1 MKTKLK
7 KTLVILMILIT
18 IMQISINSFA
28 GLEIGEKINLK
39 SQGRLDCLLQYYK
52 ESISSWSYKV
62 AYYVYGLDE
71 NGKKVPAFCVERSK
85 EGVGELGSY
94 DAALDI
100 CRDNG
105 IYTILYIY
113 NNNKYENWGLKNA
126 DDYYLAVQTAMHCYS
141 DKISPKKVY
150 RVGEKVL
157 EGYTP
162 STLSEIKSRGTKV
175 LDTAESLYNSA
186 IKAEYKMDNLVIEIN
201 EKSDWK
207 EEVLNNKEVYS
218 KSYEITSN
226 VKLDYYYIDI
236 SDFHSEAKVLNS
248 KNVECNKNE
257 KLTESNF
264 NVVIP
269 KTAISSDK
277 TISGNIKINSATA
290 QIPAVVYAKS
300 NDSQKQN
307 YAIYTDKT
315 EQVSTTKKITIT
327 TKKNIAIINKLEAET
342 KQPLEGATFDIYLNK
357 KDEEGKYILNEDTFL
372 FTSKE
377 SNSNGKIEIQIDK
390 PGKYIAIEKQ
400 APNTYATTDKIY
412 EFTIKVGLSPE
423 NEKINVDN
431 EKIKGKIE
439 ILKLSKDYNKYL
451 DIKAGTAL
459 EGAKYLIE
467 DSNGRAVGIYTT
479 DSNGKILTGELP
491 YGEYKIYEIE
501 SPKYYNVNKEP
512 KTIFINESEKTY
524 QVTFENETSKV
535 DLNIEKTGTKETESG
550 KIIEY
555 EFNNL
560 ENKSNVYVDNF
571 IWRDILPTDAVRLK
585 EISTGTWNDEV
596 KYSIWYKTNLRNE
609 YVMYKENLN
618 SKENYTLKIDDLK
631 LSDNEYITEYEFRF
645 GTVSPGFKEEQNPKI
660 ICKVL
665 DNLKDGYE
673 FTNNTYLTA
682 NYLEEKIEKK
692 DNWKT
697 VIYNKKTPT
706 TVKLPKTGA

>member
-7 KTLVILMILIT
+7 KTLVILMILTT
-18 IMQISINSFA
+18 IMQISITSFA
-28 GLEIGEKINLK
+28 GLKIGEKVNLK
-39 SQGRLDCLLQYYK
+39 SNGMIDCLLQYYK
-52 ESISSWSYKV
+52 DSISSWSYKI
-62 AYYVYGLDE
+62 AYYIYYVDKE
-71 NGKKVPAFCVERSK
+71 TGKKIPAFCVEPSR
-85 EGVGELGSY
+85 EGVGESGSY
-94 DAALDI
+94 DGTINI
-100 CRDNG
+100 CEDDG
-105 IYTILYIY
+105 IYTILYLY
-113 NNNKYENWGLKNA
+113 NNKKYTTWGL
-126 DDYYLAVQTAMHCYS
+126 DSEEDYYLAVQTAMHCYS
-141 DKISPKKVY
+141 DKINPKTKY
-150 RVGEKVL
+150 RVGDKVL
-157 EGYTP
+157 AGYTP
-162 STLSEIKSRGTKV
+162 STLDEIKKRGTSV
-175 LDTAESLYNSA
+175 LNTAESLYNSA
-186 IKAEYKMDNLVIEIN
+186 IKKECKQKDLTVSLE
-201 EKSDWK
+201 EKSEWIEENINGK
-207 EEVLNNKEVYS
+207 EFYS
-218 KSYEITSN
+218 KKYEVESN
-226 VKLDYYYIDI
+226 ANLDYYKIDT
-236 SDFHSEAKVLNS
+236 SEFY
-248 KNVECNKNE
+248 KNVKIFDLKNNE
-257 KLTESNF
+257 LNGNVSDKNFKIAILKSEISN
-264 NVVIP
+264 P
-269 KTAISSDK
+269 KTIK
-277 TISGNIKINSATA
+277 GTIKINSATA
-290 QIPAVVYAKS
+290 KLPAVVYANS
-300 NDSQKQN
+300 NNANKQN
-307 YAIYTDKT
+307 YVIYTDTIK
-315 EQVSTTKKITIT
+315 QVSATQETTLTTKNNRIT
-327 TKKNIAIINKLEAET
+327 INKLDNNS
-342 KQPLEGATFDIYLNK
+342 KLPLEGAQFEIYINK
-357 KDEEGKYILNEDTFL
+357 KDEKGEYILNKDTYVS
-372 FTSKE
+372 TTQK
-377 SNSNGKIEIQIDK
+377 SNSKGEITLNINK
-390 PGKYIAIEKQ
+390 PGEYIAIEKN
-400 APNTYATTDKIY
+400 APNGYLISEDIY
-412 EFTIKVGLSPE
+412 EFSVDIGISPKDKEIKIY
-423 NEKINVDN
+423 NEQ
-431 EKIKGKIE
+431 IKGKIE

-451 DIKAGTAL
+451 DVKAGTAL

-491 YGEYKIYEIE
+491 YGKYKIYEIE

-512 KTIFINESEKTY
+512 KTIFINESKKTY

-585 EISTGTWNDEV
+585 EISTGTWKYEV